1 MEIPGITFPLLG
13 DFTLDFLPYF
23 TVFGWKIYWYGVIIA
38 IGFLLAVIYCVKRA
52 SDFGLTEDDVIDTL
66 LWAVPLGIVGA
77 RLYYVIFYRDAS
89 GVNPYFDGYGDLR
102 DIIAIWE
109 GGLAIYGGV
118 IGGVIGLVIATRIKK
133 ISARAMLDVVSF
145 GLLIGQAIGRWG
157 NFTNREAHGTETTV
171 PWRMGLVY
179 SYKTFYY
186 HPTFLY
192 ESLWNVLG
200 FLLLHFAVRKRRKFD
215 GQLFLYYLA
224 WYGLGRLF
232 IEGLRTDSLY
242 VGSTN
247 LRVSQLLAGL
257 TCLLSLGLML
267 YVLVFRHPE
276 PEGLWKNRDRKKA
289 SVPETNAAPAEEAEL
304 MSEERF
310 DEELSDAFRIL
321 GGGSNAGEKLEEAV
335 EQAAAGDAVSG
346 LTEAAETTAEA
357 LAEAEEDASSA
368 EETAD
373 AEAAAIRE
381 TVAEVFKDL
390 EAEAGEPAG
399 EEETGPAEGETPAG
413 EEEKTGE
420 PEEGNEPS
428 EEI

>member
-13 DFTLDFLPYF
+13 DFELDFLPYF

-38 IGFLLAVIYCVKRA
+38 VGFLLAVIYAVKHA
-52 SDFGLTEDDVIDTL
+52 KEFGLTEDDVIDTL
-66 LWAVPLGIVGA
+66 IWAVPLGIIGA

-89 GVNPYFDGYGDLR
+89 GANPYFDGYSDIR

-118 IGGVIGLVIATRIKK
+118 IGGVIGLVIATRMKK
-133 ISARAMLDVVSF
+133 ISARAMLDTMSF

-157 NFTNREAHGTETTV
+157 NFTNREAHGTETMV

-200 FLLLHFAVRKRRKFD
+200 FLILHFIVKKRRKFD
-215 GQLFLYYLA
+215 GQMFLCYLA

-257 TCLLSLGLML
+257 TCLFAAGLML

-276 PEGLWKNRDRKKA
+276 PEELWLNRGKQA
-289 SVPETNAAPAEEAEL
+289 ESAPPAAAPPAEKAEL
-304 MSEERF
+304 MSEEQF
-310 DEELSDAFRIL
+310 DVELSDAFRIL
-321 GGGSNAGEKLEEAV
+321 SGGKAAEEELEEAV
-335 EQAAAGDAVSG
+335 EDAAAGDAVSG
-346 LTEAAETTAEA
+346 LSEAAEKGAEA
-357 LAEAEEDASSA
+357 LAEAEE
-368 EETAD
+368 
-373 AEAAAIRE
+373 EAADREVAETDGIRE
-381 TVAEVFKDL
+381 TIANVFESEEADAAI
-390 EAEAGEPAG
+390 AEADAASGEIT
-399 EEETGPAEGETPAG
+399 EEPPT
-413 EEEKTGE
+413 EKDD
-420 PEEGNEPS
+420 PS
-428 EEI
+428 GQI

>member
-13 DFTLDFLPYF
+13 DFELDFLPYF

-38 IGFLLAVIYCVKRA
+38 VGFLLAVIYAVKHA
-52 SDFGLTEDDVIDTL
+52 KEFGLTEDDVIDTL
-66 LWAVPLGIVGA
+66 IWAVPLGIIGA

-89 GVNPYFDGYGDLR
+89 GANPYFDGYSDIR

-118 IGGVIGLVIATRIKK
+118 IGGVIGLVIATRMKK
-133 ISARAMLDVVSF
+133 ISARAMLDTVSF

-157 NFTNREAHGTETTV
+157 NFTNREAHGTETMV
-171 PWRMGLVY
+171 PWRMGLAY

-200 FLLLHFAVRKRRKFD
+200 FLILHFIVKKRRKFD
-215 GQLFLYYLA
+215 GQLFLCYLA

-257 TCLLSLGLML
+257 TCLFAAGLML

-276 PEGLWKNRDRKKA
+276 PEELWLNRGKKA
-289 SVPETNAAPAEEAEL
+289 ESAPPAAAPPAEKAEL
-304 MSEERF
+304 MSEEQF
-310 DEELSDAFRIL
+310 DVELSDAFRIL
-321 GGGSNAGEKLEEAV
+321 SGGKAAEEELEEAV
-335 EQAAAGDAVSG
+335 EDAATGDAASG
-346 LTEAAETTAEA
+346 LSETAEKSAEA
-357 LAEAEEDASSA
+357 LAEAEE
-368 EETAD
+368 
-373 AEAAAIRE
+373 EAADRE
-381 TVAEVFKDL
+381 
-390 EAEAGEPAG
+390 EAEADGIRATDANVFEREEADAANAEADAASWEITEEP
-399 EEETGPAEGETPAG
+399 PAE
-413 EEEKTGE
+413 KDD
-420 PEEGNEPS
+420 PS
-428 EEI
+428 GQI